1 MRPLGRLLVLMGC
14 LTAPVLA
21 CADIFTFTDAAGV
34 AHYSNVPNDSR
45 YERVISDPLPPAAG
59 GKSQWRVRAATYSD
73 LIEEA
78 AHHAGVDAAL
88 LRAMIAVESAFD
100 PSAVSSKGAQ
110 GLMQLRPT
118 TARRYGV
125 SKPLDP
131 RENLRGGASYIRDLL
146 KRYGND
152 MELALAAY
160 NAGEDAVDRHGR
172 AIPPFPE
179 TRAYVPAVLRFYRR
193 FRTQLL

>member
-1 MRPLGRLLVLMGC
+1 MRPPGRFLVLLGC
-14 LTAPVLA
+14 LMAPALA
-21 CADIFTFTDAAGV
+21 WADIYTFIDAAGV
-34 AHYSNVPNDSR
+34 THYSNVPNDSR
-45 YERVISDPLPPAAG
+45 YERVISEPLPSAAG
-59 GKSQWRVRAATYSD
+59 GKSEWRVRAATYSD

-172 AIPPFPE
+172 TIPPFPE
-179 TRAYVPAVLRFYRR
+179 TRAYVPAVLKFYRR

>member
-1 MRPLGRLLVLMGC
+1 MRPLGRLLVLLGC
-14 LTAPVLA
+14 LAAPPLA
-21 CADIFTFTDAAGV
+21 CADIYTFTDAAGV
-34 AHYSNVPNDSR
+34 THYSNVPNDSR
-45 YERVISDPLPPAAG
+45 YERVISEPLPPAAG
-59 GKSQWRVRAATYSD
+59 GKSEWRARAATFLP

-78 AHHAGVDAAL
+78 AGHAGVDAAL
-88 LRAMIAVESAFD
+88 LRAMVAVESAFD
-100 PSAVSSKGAQ
+100 PSAISSKGAQ

-152 MELALAAY
+152 VELALAAY

-172 AIPPFPE
+172 TIPPFPE
-179 TRAYVPAVLRFYRR
+179 TRAYVPAVLKFYRR